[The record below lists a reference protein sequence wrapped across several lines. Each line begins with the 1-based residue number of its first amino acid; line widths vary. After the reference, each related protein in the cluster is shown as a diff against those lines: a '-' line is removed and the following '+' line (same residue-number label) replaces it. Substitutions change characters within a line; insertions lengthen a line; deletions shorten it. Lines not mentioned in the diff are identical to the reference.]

1 MNLTAKP
8 SPPAELPPAHDLPLL
23 RLRMRLALLTMAVL
37 PTTLALALA
46 HSSLSTQTLTDQ
58 LRLRDQTV
66 TAARLLESQ
75 LERTVSTIMLLASDP
90 AIAKA
95 EADPQTAAAHART
108 FSGLA
113 GASFRRL
120 SLFDGSG
127 REQLVL
133 HPAKASPSR
142 VVAGAEVSSA
152 MAAGQGSAKVTSARD
167 GSASQLLVWAPV
179 THEGGAARAVL
190 SAKIDVTGIVAA
202 AQSGTG
208 GQAQLMVVDHA
219 AGSMVDSAGTP
230 GKAGEAVDT
239 ALVLSSITADPA
251 GAGQWTIDGDWTVS
265 ALPLSERFADW
276 RVALID
282 RVATPQLPLVLL
294 ALMGS
299 LSVLLVGITV
309 WMTHQV
315 MRPAEELAHSRE
327 RLLQLYEAARSD
339 ALRDGLT
346 GLGNHRAFQEE
357 LDHQLEW
364 LSRYQVPFALML
376 LDIDDLKLV
385 NDTGGHAAGDLLMRE
400 MGMLIERTRR
410 YADRAFRIG
419 GDEFALLLP
428 HTSATEALDFGR
440 RLLEGAGDL
449 PDRPIKFSGGISA
462 CPALATTRDQL
473 FAQADAALYW
483 CKRHGRAS
491 LDVFDPIRDR
501 QVDDQPAGGR
511 AGQLAQVIGGG
522 LLRAVYQPV
531 VDLRTGAVIAFEGL
545 IRPSPESGVRDPGE
559 LFAAAEAAGRTVELD
574 RACLATVLGQAN
586 GLAPEQMLSI
596 NLSPRTVEA
605 PQFSVEWI
613 VGQALANQLAP
624 DRLIIELTEHEMIED
639 LPRLQRNL
647 GALQKAGIRIAI
659 DDVGAGNAGLRLL
672 SQFRFDIVKVDLSL
686 VQDGT
691 RRDSSRAVLSSLSE
705 LAGRWGAY
713 MVAEGLETVSQLRAV
728 RELGLSAGQGF
739 LLGRPAP
746 TPDLRRVDLASIEAG
761 GVVLEVRHPQP
772 ADISAAV
779 PRPGTA

>member
-1 MNLTAKP
+1 
-8 SPPAELPPAHDLPLL
+8 
-23 RLRMRLALLTMAVL
+23 MRLALLTMAVL

-90 AIAKA
+90 AIANA

-113 GASFRRL
+113 GATFNRV
-120 SLFDGSG
+120 SLFNGSG

-133 HPAKASPSR
+133 YPARTSPSGT
-142 VVAGAEVSSA
+142 VAMAEVSSA
-152 MAAGQGSAKVTSARD
+152 IAAGPGSAKVTSARD
-167 GSASQLLVWAPV
+167 GSASQLLVWIPV
-179 THEGGAARAVL
+179 THEDGPARGVL
-190 SAKIDVTGIVAA
+190 SARIDLTGIVDA

-208 GQAQLMVVDHA
+208 GQAQLVVVDHA

-230 GKAGEAVDT
+230 GMAGEAVDT

-315 MRPAEELAHSRE
+315 MRPAEELVHSRE
-327 RLLQLYEAARSD
+327 RLLQLYEAARID

-364 LSRYQVPFALML
+364 LRRYQVPFALML
-376 LDIDDLKLV
+376 LDVDDLKLV
-385 NDTGGHAAGDLLMRE
+385 NDTGGHAAGDQLMRE
-400 MGMLIERTRR
+400 MGTLIERTRR

-440 RLLEGAGDL
+440 RLLDLAGGL

-491 LDVFDPIRDR
+491 LDVFDPLRDR
-501 QVDDQPAGGR
+501 QVDEQSAGGR
-511 AGQLAQVIGGG
+511 AGQLAQVIGRGM
-522 LLRAVYQPV
+522 LRAVYQPV
-531 VDLRTGAVIAFEGL
+531 VDLQTGAVIAFEGL
-545 IRPSPESGVRDPGE
+545 IRPSPESGFRDPGE

-574 RACLATVLGQAN
+574 HACLATVVAQAT

-596 NLSPRTVEA
+596 NLSPRTVE
-605 PQFSVEWI
+605 
-613 VGQALANQLAP
+613 
-624 DRLIIELTEHEMIED
+624 
-639 LPRLQRNL
+639 
-647 GALQKAGIRIAI
+647 GAA
-659 DDVGAGNAGLRLL
+659 
-672 SQFRFDIVKVDLSL
+672 
-686 VQDGT
+686 VQ
-691 RRDSSRAVLSSLSE
+691 
-705 LAGRWGAY
+705 
-713 MVAEGLETVSQLRAV
+713 
-728 RELGLSAGQGF
+728 
-739 LLGRPAP
+739 
-746 TPDLRRVDLASIEAG
+746 RRVDRRAGTGQSAHARSADHRADGARDDRGPAAPATQPGGAPEGRHSDRDRRRGRRQRRPAAAEPVPLRYRQGRPVARPGRHSKRLVARGVELAARAG
-761 GVVLEVRHPQP
+761 RPLGGLRGRRGTRDRQP
-772 ADISAAV
+772 AARSPRDW
-779 PRPGTA
+779 PQRRPGVPARPPGGDALPAAGRPGLDRGRWRCPRSAPSSAGRRIGSGSTDGDGLT